1 MTGSF
6 LVPIVVPI
14 VAFIT
19 LAGWLGIVYR
29 ADAHPGWKAR
39 GPADPPEPESEP
51 DLPPVVAPRSQG
63 RIRSMSEPSEAISP
77 LAHLYSVLAD
87 VQRDQVAS
95 QLEEASTNDLKA
107 IGVLGAVLAIVVAL
121 LVLRATDPSSIGYW
135 WWYPLPIFVVPT
147 VLAATPLR
155 RSLPKREFSDGP
167 SVPEFLARYEK
178 GRTTEE
184 GQVPYTLEYMLQMI
198 LVGLQESWR
207 NNDSLLA
214 EEQRSFYWG
223 AAALGIATLVTL
235 GLYAWGL
242 S

>member
-14 VAFIT
+14 VALMT
-19 LAGWLGIVYR
+19 LAAWLGIVHW
-29 ADAHPGWKAR
+29 ADARPAWKAHT
-39 GPADPPEPESEP
+39 PAPG
-51 DLPPVVAPRSQG
+51 PVVRSTERTPAARLRSEA
-63 RIRSMSEPSEAISP
+63 RIRPMSEPSEAVSP

-107 IGVLGAVLAIVVAL
+107 VGVLGAVLAIVVAL

-135 WWYPLPIFVVPT
+135 WWYPLPVFVVPT
-147 VLAATPLR
+147 VLAAMPLR
-155 RSLPKREFSDGP
+155 RPSSKREFRDGP
-167 SVPEFLARYEK
+167 SVPEFLARYET
-178 GRTTEE
+178 GPTEA
-184 GQVPYTLEYMLQMI
+184 GHVPYTLEHMLQML
-198 LVGLQESWR
+198 LVDLHTSWS
-207 NNDSLLA
+207 NNDSLLG

-223 AAALGIATLVTL
+223 AAALGVATLITL

>member
-1 MTGSF
+1 
-6 LVPIVVPI
+6 LVLIVVPI
-14 VAFIT
+14 VAFASLT
-19 LAGWLGIVYR
+19 AWLGIVYW
-29 ADAHPGWKAR
+29 ADAHPGWKEYPAAL
-39 GPADPPEPESEP
+39 GPAATSPGR
-51 DLPPVVAPRSQG
+51 LPTTTPRSQA

-107 IGVLGAVLAIVVAL
+107 VGVLGAVLAIVVAL
-121 LVLRATDPSSIGYW
+121 LLLRATDPSSIGYW

-155 RSLPKREFSDGP
+155 RPSSKREFRDGP
-167 SVPEFLARYEK
+167 RVPEFLARYE
-178 GRTTEE
+178 TAPTEA
-184 GQVPYTLEYMLQMI
+184 GQVPYTLEHILQTL
-198 LVGLQESWR
+198 LVDLQRSWR
-207 NNDSLLA
+207 NNDRLLA

-223 AAALGIATLVTL
+223 AAALGIATLITL

>member
-14 VAFIT
+14 VAFVT
-19 LAGWLGIVYR
+19 LVAWLRIVYW
-29 ADAHPGWKAR
+29 ADAHPGWKAHFS
-39 GPADPPEPESEP
+39 PPPPPPEPH
-51 DLPPVVAPRSQG
+51 PVAISRSQA
-63 RIRSMSEPSEAISP
+63 RIRAVSEPSEAVSP

-121 LVLRATDPSSIGYW
+121 LVLRATNPSSIGYW
-135 WWYPLPIFVVPT
+135 WWYPLPIFVFPT

-155 RSLPKREFSDGP
+155 RPSSKREFSDGP
-167 SVPEFLARYEK
+167 RVPEFLARYET
-178 GRTTEE
+178 GPAEE
-184 GQVPYTLEYMLQMI
+184 GQVPYTLEYLLQI
-198 LVGLQESWR
+198 LLVDLHKTWR
-207 NNDSLLA
+207 NNDTLLA
-214 EEQRSFYWG
+214 QEQRSFYWG
-223 AAALGIATLVTL
+223 AAALGIATLITL